1 MTNID
6 SFLHVIGIQR
16 DIMTIYL
23 GVNDYE
29 NSEGLELWY
38 RCYATARYYAP
49 DNAIADIVL
58 VHGGG

>member
-1 MTNID
+1 MTNIG

-16 DIMTIYL
+16 DIMTVYL

-38 RCYATARYYAP
+38 RRYAP
-49 DNAIADIVL
+49 A
-58 VHGGG
+58 